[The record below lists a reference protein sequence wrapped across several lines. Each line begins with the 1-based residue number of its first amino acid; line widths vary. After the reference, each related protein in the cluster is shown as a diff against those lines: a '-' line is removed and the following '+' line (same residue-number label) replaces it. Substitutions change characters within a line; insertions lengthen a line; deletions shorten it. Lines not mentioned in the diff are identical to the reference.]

1 MAEVSRN
8 EAIEIARRT
17 QRNLQYI
24 KAEFD
29 REGED
34 SPIHVVT
41 QLVNS
46 LLGMVVLPR
55 EQYLE
60 VRNEATNLKSLAAQ
74 GWPEWNI
81 AKWSVET
88 KTLGQLSWH
97 IRNAA
102 AHGRI
107 TFSSDSRYLHEV
119 KITVK
124 DSGDQGV
131 SINWHAEIRGDELYD
146 LCMRFAEHVEETIG

>member
-1 MAEVSRN
+1 MDDVSRN

-17 QRNLQYI
+17 QRNLEYI

-29 REGED
+29 RMGED
-34 SPIHVVT
+34 SKVHVVT

-60 VRNEATNLKSLAAQ
+60 VRNEATNWDSLIGQ
-74 GWPEWNI
+74 GWPKWDI
-81 AKWSVET
+81 AKGEAE
-88 KTLGQLSWH
+88 TLGQLVRH

-102 AHGRI
+102 THGRI
-107 TFSSDSRYLHEV
+107 TYSSDSRYLHQV
-119 KITVK
+119 TITVE
-124 DSGDQGV
+124 DSGDQGK
-131 SINWHAEIRGDELYD
+131 SINWHAEIRGDKLYD
-146 LCMRFAEHVEETIG
+146 FCIRFAEHVDETIG

>member
-8 EAIEIARRT
+8 AAIEIARRT
-17 QRNLQYI
+17 ERNLLFI

-29 REGED
+29 RMGES
-34 SPIHVVT
+34 SPVHVVT

-46 LLGMVVLPR
+46 LLGMVILPR

-60 VRNEATNLKSLAAQ
+60 LRNEATKLGDLVSE
-74 GWPEWNI
+74 GWPEWDV
-81 AKWSVET
+81 AKG
-88 KTLGQLSWH
+88 KADTLGQLARH

-102 AHGRI
+102 AHGHI

-119 KITVK
+119 LITVEDSP
-124 DSGDQGV
+124 DSGK
-131 SINWHAEIRGDELYD
+131 SINWRAEITGDKLYD
-146 LCMRFAEHVEETIG
+146 FCIKFAAHVRETIG

>member
-1 MAEVSRN
+1 MVYVSRN

-17 QRNLQYI
+17 RKNLEYI

-29 REGED
+29 RLGKD
-34 SPIHVVT
+34 SKVHLVT

-60 VRNEATNLKSLAAQ
+60 VRNEATDWNSLVGQ
-74 GWPEWNI
+74 GWPEWDI
-81 AKWSVET
+81 T
-88 KTLGQLSWH
+88 KGQAETLGQLVRH
-97 IRNAA
+97 VRNAA

-107 TFSSDSRYLHEV
+107 AYSSDSRYLHQVTILVE
-119 KITVK
+119 
-124 DSGDQGV
+124 DSDDQGK
-131 SINWHAEIRGDELYD
+131 SINWRAEIRGDKLYD
-146 LCMRFAEHVEETIG
+146 FCIKFAEHVDETIG

>member
-1 MAEVSRN
+1 MNEVSRN
-8 EAIEIARRT
+8 AAMEIARRT
-17 QRNLQYI
+17 EKNLGFI

-29 REGED
+29 RMGED
-34 SPIHVVT
+34 SPVHLVT

-46 LLGMVVLPR
+46 LLGMVILPR

-60 VRNEATNLKSLAAQ
+60 LRNEETDLGRLVSE
-74 GWPEWNI
+74 GWPEWN
-81 AKWSVET
+81 VT
-88 KTLGQLSWH
+88 KGKTDTLGQLARH

-119 KITVK
+119 VITVE
-124 DSGDQGV
+124 DSRDGGE
-131 SINWHAEIRGDELYD
+131 SINWLADINGDKLYEF
-146 LCMRFAEHVEETIG
+146 CVKFAMHVRETIG